1 MRATD
6 TTWVR
11 VQPDGAEPTEETLA
25 PGAVREWRSTG
36 RFHIS
41 LGNAGGVELSPD
53 GHALPALGVPGQV
66 VPDATAPDGPR
77 P

>member
-25 PGAVREWRSTG
+25 PGTEREWRSTG
-36 RFHIS
+36 GFDVS
-41 LGNAGGVELSPD
+41 LGNAGGVELSLD
-53 GHALPALGVPGQV
+53 GHALPALGVPGQAV
-66 VPDATAPDGPR
+66 RDATVPGGPR